1 MYYLH
6 EIVLK
11 KKSVRLLRKKNV
23 KYNYSIHYYTF

>member
-11 KKSVRLLRKKNV
+11 KKSVRLLRKKNE
-23 KYNYSIHYYTF
+23 YDYSIYYYTF